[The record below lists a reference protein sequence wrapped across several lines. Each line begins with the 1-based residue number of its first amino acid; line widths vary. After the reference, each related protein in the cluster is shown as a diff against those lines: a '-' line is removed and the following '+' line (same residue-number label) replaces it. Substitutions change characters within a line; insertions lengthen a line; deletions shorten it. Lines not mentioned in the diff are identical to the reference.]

1 MKYYR
6 IKCEIYKAAGK
17 SWERMAEELLLS
29 AVRGEGK
36 EHGEKWSVL
45 YSLHS
50 VRIIGNISSN
60 GLFWNNGWTIISFLP
75 VRFFRS

>member
-29 AVRGEGK
+29 AVRRGGK
-36 EHGEKWSVL
+36 EYGGKV
-45 YSLHS
+45 
-50 VRIIGNISSN
+50 VRLVFFTFCEDNREYHSN